1 MASDLAPALRIV
13 WRLLSLASGAIV
25 LLPFWLPQA
34 TLSSWI
40 PACPSQLQGAPCP
53 LCGMTRAFYLI
64 SDGDFAGALAANP
77 MSLGLYL
84 CLVVNLAVLAAVT
97 LLKRKAAHATR

>member
-13 WRLLSLASGAIV
+13 WRLLSLATGAIL
-25 LLPFWLPQA
+25 LLPFVLPQA
-34 TLSSWI
+34 TLSGWI
-40 PACPSQLQGAPCP
+40 PACPSQLQGESCP

-64 SDGDFAGALAANP
+64 SDGEVAGALAANP
-77 MSLGLYL
+77 MSLGLYVCFIL
-84 CLVVNLAVLAAVT
+84 NLAALLAVT